1 MVVGL
6 SFLIYKWWEID
17 DKIKRFYIEL
27 LVEKLLSLRKIGIS
41 IFSRKFFNGKDVK
54 IQLILFFKRDIFKV
68 IVNFEEG
75 GFRKSKLD
83 KREIEDNYGKYIFE
97 IIIMDILVKYEYI
110 KSLRKRVVIIILVSF
125 FESIEKV
132 DCIDVYV
139 IVKGGYKD
147 NKERI
152 DKFLLFLN
160 EIKEG
165 IIVVL
170 FNGYYLIFQKLS
182 SVKNDLQG
190 LKIMFDEQEINKKV
204 VVVKKVLRVKL
215 VEIFEYIFLELS
227 ESLVD
232 EIAFLGIGSSMK
244 KFQILFKLKDDID
257 NKCI

>member
-68 IVNFEEG
+68 IINFEEG

-139 IVKGGYKD
+139 IV
-147 NKERI
+147 
-152 DKFLLFLN
+152 
-160 EIKEG
+160 
-165 IIVVL
+165 
-170 FNGYYLIFQKLS
+170 
-182 SVKNDLQG
+182 
-190 LKIMFDEQEINKKV
+190 
-204 VVVKKVLRVKL
+204 
-215 VEIFEYIFLELS
+215 
-227 ESLVD
+227 
-232 EIAFLGIGSSMK
+232 
-244 KFQILFKLKDDID
+244 
-257 NKCI
+257 